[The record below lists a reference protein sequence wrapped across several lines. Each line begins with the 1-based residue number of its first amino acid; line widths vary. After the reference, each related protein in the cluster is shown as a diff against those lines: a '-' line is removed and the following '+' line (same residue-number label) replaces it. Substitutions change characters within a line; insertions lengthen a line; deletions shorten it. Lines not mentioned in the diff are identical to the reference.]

1 VGQSVG
7 LLSII
12 ATVAGGLTPKGA
24 SNAEGGSQAD
34 LLAKNRAQGKA
45 FEQQEFSNFSSNYTS
60 AAEQITIKT
69 SSGTKTRVDAI
80 GLDAN
85 GNVVINEF
93 KSSATAPLTPNQKIA
108 FPELYSGGGTVVG
121 KGKGI
126 FTGGYQIPS
135 GTEVKIIR
143 QQIK

>member
-1 VGQSVG
+1 YFVGSRGV
-7 LLSII
+7 L
-12 ATVAGGLTPKGA
+12 VHNYKGT
-24 SNAEGGSQAD
+24 EGGSQAD
-34 LLAKNRAQGKA
+34 VLAKNRSQGKV
-45 FEQQEFSNFSSNYTS
+45 FEQQECSNFSSNNTS

-93 KSSATAPLTPNQKIA
+93 KSSATAPLTPNQRIA

-126 FTGGYQIPS
+126 FTGGYQI
-135 GTEVKIIR
+135 
-143 QQIK
+143 